1 MAATME
7 PVLRDIPL
15 HLETERL
22 VIRCPQPGDG
32 AAVHAG
38 VVESLAAL
46 REFPASLP
54 WAMFEPSVDASE
66 RHCRESH
73 GKYLLRTELN
83 MLLFLKDGGTYVG
96 GSGLHAIDWTV
107 PRCETGYWIRTGHR
121 GRGLAAEAV
130 GAITAFAL
138 DVLGM
143 RRVQA
148 LPDDENV
155 ASCRVC
161 ERAGFVLEGVIRHE
175 RVAPDGSLRNTR
187 LYAITR

>member
-1 MAATME
+1 MH
-7 PVLRDIPL
+7 PLLRDIPL
-15 HLETERL
+15 RLETERL

-32 AAVHAG
+32 VAVHAG
-38 VVESLAAL
+38 VVDSLDAL

-54 WAMFEPSVDASE
+54 WAMSEPSVAESE

-73 GKYLLRTELN
+73 AKWLMRSEMN

-121 GRGLAAEAV
+121 GRGLATEAV
-130 GAITAFAL
+130 RAVTAFAF

-148 LPDDENV
+148 LPDDENL

-161 ERAGFVLEGVIRHE
+161 ERAGYALEGVIRHE
-175 RVAPDGSLRNTR
+175 RVAPDGTLRDTR
-187 LYAITR
+187 LYAAVR